1 MKAITTLSRL
11 IFVKNPEDK
20 ISSAITLVY
29 PPEWL
34 DAKPVAPEN
43 AHFKTNREMSIS
55 VALARLERS
64 RPQTLGG
71 NLGQMAACLRH
82 YVSDQRLLRIKEK
95 KIPVLVITGTY
106 DNLVNPK
113 NSYHLSEVLG
123 CKIHVF
129 EGSGHGLPSE
139 QSVAYNNLLDEHFS
153 NAAKSRIDQH

>member
-1 MKAITTLSRL
+1 MKAITTLTRL
-11 IFVKNPEDK
+11 IFVKDPRDK
-20 ISSAITLVY
+20 IGSAITLVY

-34 DAKPVAPEN
+34 AAKPTAPEN
-43 AHFKTNREMSIS
+43 AHFETNKDMSIS

-82 YVSDQRLLRIKEK
+82 YVSDQRLLKIKEAG
-95 KIPVLVITGTY
+95 IPVLVITGTF

-129 EGSGHGLPSE
+129 EGSGHGLPAE
-139 QSVAYNNLLDEHFS
+139 QAVGYNHLLDEHFS
-153 NAAKSRIDQH
+153 NAARKAKDNN